1 MREHQS
7 GAVSDYR
14 CYLLDKEGSIRRAHE
29 LHCVDDDEA
38 KQRAIAWLKLPEN
51 TNGAGVEVWQM
62 SRRVRRSRR
71 WPSSK
76 RT

>member
-38 KQRAIAWLKLPEN
+38 KQRAIAWLNLPEN
-51 TNGAGVEVWQM
+51 TDGAGVEVWQM
-62 SRRVRRSRR
+62 TRRVLRHV
-71 WPSSK
+71 SSPVGHA
-76 RT
+76 